1 MNFRSAKFITSAVG
15 REGWPDDN
23 LPEVVMIGR
32 SNVGKSTLINLL
44 VTQKIAKVSS
54 RPGHTKTLNFFLID
68 KKMRLVDAPGHGY
81 AGVSRSTQSD
91 FHAMM
96 GEYLAER
103 TNLKGAIVLLDGR
116 REPSEDDQYLYK
128 TLLENEIKI
137 VIVITKSDKLNQ
149 SLKVQVAKNVKA
161 TFPEFDINELVY
173 SSTKTTKWIDQV
185 HKIIGGLISK

>member
-1 MNFRSAKFITSAVG
+1 MNFKSAKFITSAVSQ
-15 REGWPDDN
+15 EGWPDDN

-91 FHAMM
+91 FNRMM
-96 GEYLAER
+96 GEYLEKR
-103 TNLKGAIVLLDGR
+103 ETLKGAIVLLDGR
-116 REPSEDDQYLYK
+116 REPTDDDQFLYHTLQENNIK
-128 TLLENEIKI
+128 T

-149 SLKVQVAKNVKA
+149 SLKSQVVKNIKS
-161 TFPEFDINELVY
+161 TFPTFNLNELIY
-173 SSTKTTKWIDQV
+173 SSTKTTKWIDQLQNV
-185 HKIIGGLISK
+185 IGGLIK